1 MAHKPGIVSLFL
13 TLIAGV
19 AWSLALPTGSIEFL
33 AEKPAYSASVP
44 PEFEI
49 LARRG
54 HLTITAHTQ
63 SARHEERLKQVVSE
77 NFPDQT
83 VQFAFRP
90 LGVAPDWWENAT
102 AELITALAEVDSPGG
117 KLHGSSVQIRGV
129 LTHSASLEQGLK
141 PLRRALPET
150 ADFDVRYLELQP
162 GVTARALCERQFA
175 TIDPGAVKFEES
187 GTDVRESA
195 FPALDRIVALADAC
209 RDSTVIVTGH
219 TDSSGNE
226 EWNRQLSRAR
236 AETVARYLGD
246 RGIDRERLV
255 VIGAGSS
262 LPVADNATRYG
273 RSLNRRIEI
282 RLSSKDPVPY
292 SGDVSLTSS
301 ISNSSVALGGT
312 GGLPRAP

>member
-1 MAHKPGIVSLFL
+1 MFL

-19 AWSLALPTGSIEFL
+19 AWSLSLPTGSGEFL
-33 AEKPAYSASVP
+33 AEKPAYPASAP

-49 LARRG
+49 LVRREN
-54 HLTITAHTQ
+54 LTITAHTQ
-63 SARHEERLKQVVSE
+63 SARHERRLKQVVSE
-77 NFPDQT
+77 NFPDLT

-102 AELITALAEVDSPGG
+102 AALITALADVGSPGG
-117 KLHGSSVQIRGV
+117 KLHGGAVQIRGV
-129 LTHSASLEQGLK
+129 LVHNSPIEQGLE
-141 PLRRALPET
+141 PLRQALPET
-150 ADFDVRYLELQP
+150 ADFDIRFLELQA
-162 GVTARALCERQFA
+162 GVTARAVCERQFA

-187 GTDVRESA
+187 GTDLRESA
-195 FPALDRIVALADAC
+195 FPALDRIIALADAC
-209 RDSTVIVTGH
+209 RDSTVSITGH
-219 TDSSGNE
+219 TDSSGNT

-262 LPVADNATRYG
+262 LPIADNSTRYG

-282 RLSSKDPVPY
+282 RLSSNDPVPY

>member
-1 MAHKPGIVSLFL
+1 MFL
-13 TLIAGV
+13 TLVAGV
-19 AWSLALPTGSIEFL
+19 AWSLALPTGSSEFL
-33 AEKPAYSASVP
+33 AEKPAYSASVA

-49 LARRG
+49 LSRRG
-54 HLTITAHTQ
+54 TVTITAHTQ
-63 SARHEERLKQVVSE
+63 SARHEEHLKHVVSE
-77 NFPDQT
+77 NFPDQS

-102 AELITALAEVDSPGG
+102 TELITALAEVDSPGG
-117 KLHGSSVQIRGV
+117 KIHGSSVRIRGV
-129 LTHSASLEQGLK
+129 VMHDWPMDPGLNSLRQ
-141 PLRRALPET
+141 ALPET
-150 ADFDVRYLELQP
+150 ADFDIRFLELQA
-162 GVTARALCERQFA
+162 GATTRALCERQFA

-187 GTDVRESA
+187 GTDLRESA
-195 FPALDRIVALADAC
+195 FPALDRIIALADAC
-209 RDSTVIVTGH
+209 RDSTVSITGH

-312 GGLPRAP
+312 GGLPRSP

>member
-1 MAHKPGIVSLFL
+1 MARKPGIFTLFL

-19 AWSLALPTGSIEFL
+19 AWSLVLPTGSSEFL
-33 AEKPAYSASVP
+33 AGKPAYSASVP

-54 HLTITAHTQ
+54 NLIITAHTQ
-63 SARHEERLKQVVSE
+63 SARHEEQLKQVVAE
-77 NFPDQT
+77 NFPDQN
-83 VQFAFRP
+83 VQFTFRP

-102 AELITALAEVDSPGG
+102 AELITTLAEVDSPGG

-129 LTHSASLEQGLK
+129 VMHDSSLEPGLNS
-141 PLRRALPET
+141 LRQALPET
-150 ADFDVRYLELQP
+150 ADYDIRFFELQP
-162 GVTARALCERQFA
+162 SVSARALCERQFA

-187 GTDVRESA
+187 GTDLRESA
-195 FPALDRIVALADAC
+195 FPVLDRIIALADAC
-209 RDSTVIVTGH
+209 RNSTVSITGH
-219 TDSSGNE
+219 TDSSGHE
-226 EWNRQLSRAR
+226 EWNRQLSLAR

-255 VIGAGSS
+255 IIGAGSS
-262 LPVADNATRYG
+262 LPVADNSTRYG

-282 RLSSKDPVPY
+282 LLSSKNPVPY
-292 SGDVSLTSS
+292 SGDASLTSS

>member
-1 MAHKPGIVSLFL
+1 MLL

-19 AWSLALPTGSIEFL
+19 AWSLALPTGSREFL
-33 AEKPAYSASVP
+33 AENPAYSASVQ

-54 HLTITAHTQ
+54 NLTVTAHTQ
-63 SARHEERLKQVVSE
+63 SARHEERLKQVVAE

-90 LGVAPDWWENAT
+90 LGMAPDWWENAT

-117 KLHGSSVQIRGV
+117 KLRGSSVQIRGA
-129 LTHSASLEQGLK
+129 LMHDSSFEQGLK
-141 PLRRALPET
+141 PLQQALPET
-150 ADFDVRYLELQP
+150 ADFDIRFVELQA
-162 GVTARALCERQFA
+162 GLTARALCARQFA
-175 TIDPGAVKFEES
+175 TIDTGPVKFEES
-187 GTDVRESA
+187 GTDLRESA
-195 FPALDRIVALADAC
+195 FPALDRIIALADAC
-209 RDSTVIVTGH
+209 RDSTVSITGH

-226 EWNRQLSRAR
+226 AWNKQLSLAR
-236 AETVARYLGD
+236 AEAVARYLGD

-262 LPVADNATRYG
+262 LPVADNSTRYG

-282 RLSSKDPVPY
+282 RLSSRDPVPY

>member
-1 MAHKPGIVSLFL
+1 MFL
-13 TLIAGV
+13 TLVAGV
-19 AWSLALPTGSIEFL
+19 AWSLALPTGSSEFL
-33 AEKPAYSASVP
+33 DEKPAYSASVA

-49 LARRG
+49 LSRRG
-54 HLTITAHTQ
+54 TVTITAHTQ
-63 SARHEERLKQVVSE
+63 SARHEKRLKRVVSE
-77 NFPDQT
+77 SFPDHS

-102 AELITALAEVDSPGG
+102 TELITALAEVDSPGG
-117 KLHGSSVQIRGV
+117 KIHGSSVRIRGV
-129 LTHSASLEQGLK
+129 VMHDSPMEPGLNSLRQ
-141 PLRRALPET
+141 ALPDT
-150 ADFDVRYLELQP
+150 ADFDIRFLEPQA

-187 GTDVRESA
+187 GTDLRESA
-195 FPALDRIVALADAC
+195 FPALDRIIALADAC
-209 RDSTVIVTGH
+209 RDSTVSITGH

-226 EWNRQLSRAR
+226 EWNRQLSHAR

>member
-1 MAHKPGIVSLFL
+1 LARKPGIL
-13 TLIAGV
+13 TLFVTLIGGV
-19 AWSLALPTGSIEFL
+19 SWSLALPTGSNEFL
-33 AEKPAYSASVP
+33 AEQPAYSASVP

-49 LARRG
+49 RARRG
-54 HLTITAHTQ
+54 NLTITAHTQ

-77 NFPDQT
+77 NFPNQA
-83 VQFAFRP
+83 VRFAFRP
-90 LGVAPDWWENAT
+90 LGVAPDWWEDAT

-117 KLHGSSVQIRGV
+117 KLHGNSVQIRGV
-129 LTHSASLEQGLK
+129 LRHSLSMEQDLK
-141 PLRRALPET
+141 PLRQAMPGT
-150 ADFDVRYLELQP
+150 ADFDIRFIALQA
-162 GVTARALCERQFA
+162 GVTARALCERPFA

-187 GTDVRESA
+187 GTDLRESA
-195 FPALDRIVALADAC
+195 FPVLDRIIALADAC
-209 RDSTVIVTGH
+209 RDSTVSITGH

-236 AETVARYLGD
+236 AETVARYLAD
-246 RGIDRERLV
+246 RGIDRQRLV

-282 RLSSKDPVPY
+282 RLSSKDPDRY
-292 SGDVSLTSS
+292 SGVVSLTSS

>member
-1 MAHKPGIVSLFL
+1 MARKPRISTLFL

-19 AWSLALPTGSIEFL
+19 AWSLPLPTGSSEFL
-33 AEKPAYSASVP
+33 TGEPAYLASIP

-49 LARRG
+49 LARREKLIITG
-54 HLTITAHTQ
+54 HTR
-63 SARHEERLKQVVSE
+63 SARHEERLTQAIAE
-77 NFPDQT
+77 NFPNQT
-83 VQFAFRP
+83 IQVSFRP

-117 KLHGSSVQIRGV
+117 KLRGSSVQIRGV
-129 LTHSASLEQGLK
+129 LMHDSSTEQGLHS
-141 PLRRALPET
+141 LRQALPET
-150 ADFDVRYLELQP
+150 AKFDVRFLKLQA
-162 GVTARALCERQFA
+162 GATARALCERQFA
-175 TIDPGAVKFEES
+175 AIDAGSVKFNES
-187 GTDVRESA
+187 GTGLRESA
-195 FPALDRIVALADAC
+195 FPALDRIVTLADAC
-209 RDSTVIVTGH
+209 REATVSITGH

-226 EWNRQLSRAR
+226 EWNRQLSLAR

-255 VIGAGSS
+255 MIGAGSS

-282 RLSSKDPVPY
+282 RFSSESSVPY

-312 GGLPRAP
+312 GGLPRVP

>member
-1 MAHKPGIVSLFL
+1 MARKPGIFTLFL

-19 AWSLALPTGSIEFL
+19 AWSLGLPTGSNEIL
-33 AEKPAYSASVP
+33 AAKPAYLASVP
-44 PEFEI
+44 PEFEL

-54 HLTITAHTQ
+54 NLTITAHTQ
-63 SARHEERLKQVVSE
+63 SARHEERLKQVVTE
-77 NFPDQT
+77 NFPDQNA
-83 VQFAFRP
+83 QFAFRP

-102 AELITALAEVDSPGG
+102 SELIMALAGVDTPGG
-117 KLHGSSVQIRGV
+117 KLRGSSVQVRGV
-129 LTHSASLEQGLK
+129 VRHDSSMAPGLNSLRQ
-141 PLRRALPET
+141 ALPQT
-150 ADFDVRYLELQP
+150 AEFDIRFFELQA
-162 GVTARALCERQFA
+162 GVSARALCERPFA
-175 TIDPGAVKFEES
+175 TIDPGSVKFEES
-187 GTDVRESA
+187 GTDLRESA
-195 FPALDRIVALADAC
+195 FPALDRIIALADAC
-209 RDSTVIVTGH
+209 RDSTVSITGH

-226 EWNRQLSRAR
+226 EWNRQLSLAR

-282 RLSSKDPVPY
+282 RFASRDPVPY

-301 ISNSSVALGGT
+301 ISNSSIALGGT

>member
-1 MAHKPGIVSLFL
+1 MIL
-13 TLIAGV
+13 TLVTGV
-19 AWSLALPTGSIEFL
+19 AWSLALPTGSSEFP
-33 AEKPAYSASVP
+33 AENPAYLASVS

-54 HLTITAHTQ
+54 NLTITAHTQ
-63 SARHEERLKQVVSE
+63 SARHEDHLKRVVAE
-77 NFPDQT
+77 KFPDQN
-83 VQFAFRP
+83 VEFAFRP

-102 AELITALAEVDSPGG
+102 AELITALAKVDAPGG
-117 KLHGSSVQIRGV
+117 RLHGSSVQIRGV
-129 LTHSASLEQGLK
+129 VMHDSSMEPGLHS
-141 PLRRALPET
+141 LRQALPDT
-150 ADFDVRYLELQP
+150 ADFDIRFFELQA
-162 GVTARALCERQFA
+162 GATAQALCERQFA
-175 TIDPGAVKFEES
+175 RIDPGSVQFEES
-187 GTDVRESA
+187 GTDLRESA

-209 RDSTVIVTGH
+209 RDSTVSITGH

-236 AETVARYLGD
+236 AETVARYLAD
-246 RGIDRERLV
+246 RGIDQQRLV

-262 LPVADNATRYG
+262 LPVADNTTRYG

-282 RLSSKDPVPY
+282 RLSSKDPDRY
-292 SGDVSLTSS
+292 SGVVSLTSS